1 MQAASCI
8 YAGTNASVY
17 IKDNEVTVE
26 DATGQ
31 NICRQGKR
39 IRGVVGDFG
48 QGVGNGYYVEKSMTE
63 LRNLTRQEWQTRL
76 AGQMVSTGTELQVT
90 SYDELRNFIQ
100 DELGELFEED
110 IQK

>member
-1 MQAASCI
+1 M
-8 YAGTNASVY
+8 Y

-31 NICRQGKR
+31 NISRQGKR

-63 LRNLTRQEWQTRL
+63 LRNLTRQTRL
-76 AGQMVSTGTELQVT
+76 AGQMVSTGTELQIT
-90 SYDELRNFIQ
+90 SYDELRSFIQ
-100 DELGELFEED
+100 EELGELFEED
-110 IQK
+110 VQR

>member
-1 MQAASCI
+1 M
-8 YAGTNASVY
+8 
-17 IKDNEVTVE
+17 K

-31 NICRQGKR
+31 NISRQGKR

-48 QGVGNGYYVEKSMTE
+48 QGVGNEYYVEKSMTE

-90 SYDELRNFIQ
+90 SYEELRSFIQ
-100 DELGELFEED
+100 EELGELFEED
-110 IQK
+110 APK

>member
-1 MQAASCI
+1 M
-8 YAGTNASVY
+8 
-17 IKDNEVTVE
+17 
-26 DATGQ
+26 
-31 NICRQGKR
+31 
-39 IRGVVGDFG
+39 GDFG

-63 LRNLTRQEWQTRL
+63 LRNLTRQEWQTRR
-76 AGQMVSTGTELQVT
+76 AGQMVITGTELQVT